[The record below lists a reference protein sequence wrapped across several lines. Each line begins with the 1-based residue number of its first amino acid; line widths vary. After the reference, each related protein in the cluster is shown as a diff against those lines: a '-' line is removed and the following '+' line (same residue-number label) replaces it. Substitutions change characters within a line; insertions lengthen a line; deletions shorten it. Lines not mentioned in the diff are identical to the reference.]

1 MEEDAVPQDASP
13 TYGGLR
19 KLLYAVD
26 GQGKYTG
33 VPSSG
38 WDVESFSTELA
49 VSEINRR
56 RDDAWQRALD
66 GNASPLEYHMY
77 RNRMDFD
84 TLVTVTGIWRW
95 RVRRHFKPRVF
106 AQLSDKALAR
116 YAEALDVS
124 VAELRTLPGSP
135 VHGAQEDSR

>member
-1 MEEDAVPQDASP
+1 MEKDAVPQDASP

-26 GQGKYTG
+26 SQGKYTG
-33 VPSSG
+33 VQSSG

-49 VSEINRR
+49 VSELNRR
-56 RDDAWQRALD
+56 RDDAWQRAHD
-66 GNASPLEYHMY
+66 GKTSALEYHMY

-84 TLVTVTGIWRW
+84 TLVMASGIWRW
-95 RVRRHFKPRVF
+95 RVRRHFRPHVYAK
-106 AQLSDKALAR
+106 LSGKVLTR

-124 VAELRTLPGSP
+124 VAELKTLPEKP
-135 VHGAQEDSR
+135 